1 MNRLIALDIE
11 TYDPNLH
18 ELGDGSIRKDGRI
31 LCCGAHGDGISK
43 VFDFDNPND
52 IQELRDILKDPGID
66 KIYHNGIGYDLPWL
80 YCGYDMVIKGVQHDT
95 MTRAALIDE
104 YQSLGLDDCCRK
116 LGLRGKNKDET
127 IEAWYEKWQAQMKL
141 VAKSFK
147 KYGISDNNE
156 VIVAKENNDFE
167 TWKLSPAE
175 VEALITQSYKKDVW
189 ANALVIWAD
198 PVGREMMKKYNLQDC
213 VATFNLFKA
222 QEKLIEPLHNVYE
235 MECKLVPILLDMKKR
250 GIRVDEKRMAELA
263 AKVQEKADEQER
275 KLIDMYGVTGEMIAS
290 GKKLGARLNEMGI
303 HSPIK
308 TATGAESWAE
318 GALVRIHHPVIPMIQ
333 EYKNYDSI
341 LNKYLRGSL
350 SRTVINGRIHCTFLP
365 MLRDK
370 ESGMGGGGT
379 VTGRFSCLATGTMIF
394 TTEEGYIPI
403 ETVQSGMH
411 TITHTGKIAKI
422 KQLLCNG
429 IRPVYLYDNIICTKD
444 HKIWD
449 GNQFKEAQYV
459 NFKSIPQERGTLQ
472 DDLRR
477 LLIREQAKHRGF
489 GSQVQ
494 DYCTQYTRSLE
505 NVSDSRAT
513 TFTAWFKSEQSNE
526 YRIKCYAWQMWR
538 AASQL
543 QGCHIRWPRQS
554 DDKAQWPLYTVLQES
569 YGRCDWD
576 RPGRSSISS
585 RSTSCRWEQTEQR
598 LGQSDTMHK
607 QSSWQNAQEASGET
621 EGLSMGNVLV
631 WDLEIDHEDHSFL
644 ANGYFV
650 HNCKAPN
657 LQQIP
662 ARNKGHGQDFS
673 QDMRSLFLPEE
684 GKMIAA
690 LDYSQIEAVLLG
702 HYAQGQQAVWFREQL
717 KAGADLHNI
726 VMGMTGITYRPVVK
740 TFNYGCIYGMGW
752 KTAME
757 KNYTLFEKLAAEE
770 GLDIETFTKD
780 IYYNYHKKFPVIK
793 DTMEWCQNIAKAQGY
808 IDTMGGR
815 RQHKPKPAYDP
826 ATGKINDFIY
836 KMLNK
841 LIQGTAADI
850 LKTALIN
857 AYEAGIYDVLD
868 LHLLVHD
875 EQVVSVPFTKE
886 GCEATV
892 ELQQTMANVYKDQLL
907 VPIKAECELGPNWG
921 YWSSRIYKDMQNGI
935 FNPAEFNAD
944 YRETH

>member
-31 LCCGAHGDGISK
+31 LCCGAHGDRISK

-52 IQELRDILKDPGID
+52 IQELRDILKDPSID

-80 YCGYDMVIKGVQHDT
+80 YCGYDMIIKGVQHDT

-116 LGLRGKNKDET
+116 LGLKGKNKDET

-141 VAKSFK
+141 AAKSFK

-156 VIVAKENNDFE
+156 VIIAKENNDFE
-167 TWKLSPAE
+167 TWKLSPTE

-213 VATFNLFKA
+213 IATFNLFKA

-275 KLIDMYGVTGEMIAS
+275 KLIDMYGVTGEMISS

-308 TATGAESWAE
+308 TATGTESWAE

-350 SRTVINGRIHCTFLP
+350 SRTIINGRIHCTFLP

-370 ESGMGGGGT
+370 ESGIGGGGT
-379 VTGRFSCLATGTMIF
+379 VTGRFS
-394 TTEEGYIPI
+394 
-403 ETVQSGMH
+403 
-411 TITHTGKIAKI
+411 
-422 KQLLCNG
+422 
-429 IRPVYLYDNIICTKD
+429 
-444 HKIWD
+444 
-449 GNQFKEAQYV
+449 
-459 NFKSIPQERGTLQ
+459 
-472 DDLRR
+472 
-477 LLIREQAKHRGF
+477 
-489 GSQVQ
+489 
-494 DYCTQYTRSLE
+494 
-505 NVSDSRAT
+505 
-513 TFTAWFKSEQSNE
+513 
-526 YRIKCYAWQMWR
+526 
-538 AASQL
+538 
-543 QGCHIRWPRQS
+543 
-554 DDKAQWPLYTVLQES
+554 
-569 YGRCDWD
+569 
-576 RPGRSSISS
+576 
-585 RSTSCRWEQTEQR
+585 
-598 LGQSDTMHK
+598 
-607 QSSWQNAQEASGET
+607 
-621 EGLSMGNVLV
+621 
-631 WDLEIDHEDHSFL
+631 
-644 ANGYFV
+644 
-650 HNCKAPN
+650 CKAPN

-702 HYAQGQQAVWFREQL
+702 HYAQGQQAAWFREQL

-892 ELQQTMANVYKDQLL
+892 ELQQTMASVYKDQLL

-935 FNPAEFNAD
+935 FNQAEFNAD

>member
-1 MNRLIALDIE
+1 MLEIGDNMNRLIALDIE

-52 IQELRDILKDPGID
+52 IQELRDILKDPSID

-127 IEAWYEKWQAQMKL
+127 IEAWYEKWQTQMKL
-141 VAKSFK
+141 AAKNFK

-156 VIVAKENNDFE
+156 VIIAKENNDFE
-167 TWKLSPAE
+167 TWKLSPTE

-213 VATFNLFKA
+213 IATFNLFKA

-250 GIRVDEKRMAELA
+250 GIRVDEKRMTELA

-275 KLIDMYGVTGEMIAS
+275 KLIDMYGVTGEMISS
-290 GKKLGARLNEMGI
+290 GKKLGARLNEIGI

-318 GALVRIHHPVIPMIQ
+318 GALERIHHPVIPMIQ
-333 EYKNYDSI
+333 EYKNYSSI

-379 VTGRFSCLATGTMIF
+379 VTGRFS
-394 TTEEGYIPI
+394 
-403 ETVQSGMH
+403 
-411 TITHTGKIAKI
+411 
-422 KQLLCNG
+422 
-429 IRPVYLYDNIICTKD
+429 
-444 HKIWD
+444 
-449 GNQFKEAQYV
+449 
-459 NFKSIPQERGTLQ
+459 
-472 DDLRR
+472 
-477 LLIREQAKHRGF
+477 
-489 GSQVQ
+489 
-494 DYCTQYTRSLE
+494 
-505 NVSDSRAT
+505 
-513 TFTAWFKSEQSNE
+513 
-526 YRIKCYAWQMWR
+526 
-538 AASQL
+538 
-543 QGCHIRWPRQS
+543 
-554 DDKAQWPLYTVLQES
+554 
-569 YGRCDWD
+569 
-576 RPGRSSISS
+576 
-585 RSTSCRWEQTEQR
+585 
-598 LGQSDTMHK
+598 
-607 QSSWQNAQEASGET
+607 
-621 EGLSMGNVLV
+621 
-631 WDLEIDHEDHSFL
+631 
-644 ANGYFV
+644 
-650 HNCKAPN
+650 CKAPN

-702 HYAQGQQAVWFREQL
+702 HYAQGQQAAWFREQL

-726 VMGMTGITYRPVVK
+726 AMGMTGITYRPVVK

-770 GLDIETFTKD
+770 GLDIETFTKNV
-780 IYYNYHKKFPVIK
+780 YYNYHKKFPVIK

-875 EQVVSVPFTKE
+875 EQVVSTPFTKE

-892 ELQQTMANVYKDQLL
+892 ELQQIMASVYKDQLL

-935 FNPAEFNAD
+935 FNQAEFNAD

>member
-52 IQELRDILKDPGID
+52 IQELRDILKDPSID

-80 YCGYDMVIKGVQHDT
+80 YCGYGMVIKGVQHDT

-104 YQSLGLDDCCRK
+104 YQSLSLDDCCRK

-141 VAKSFK
+141 IAKSFK

-156 VIVAKENNDFE
+156 VIIAKENNAFE
-167 TWKLSPAE
+167 TWKLSPTE

-198 PVGREMMKKYNLQDC
+198 PAGREMMKKYNLQDC
-213 VATFNLFKA
+213 IATFNLFKA

-250 GIRVDEKRMAELA
+250 GIRVDEKRMTELT

-275 KLIDMYGVTGEMIAS
+275 KLIDMYGVTGEMISS

-303 HSPIK
+303 HSPIR

-379 VTGRFSCLATGTMIF
+379 VTGRFS
-394 TTEEGYIPI
+394 
-403 ETVQSGMH
+403 
-411 TITHTGKIAKI
+411 
-422 KQLLCNG
+422 
-429 IRPVYLYDNIICTKD
+429 
-444 HKIWD
+444 
-449 GNQFKEAQYV
+449 
-459 NFKSIPQERGTLQ
+459 
-472 DDLRR
+472 
-477 LLIREQAKHRGF
+477 
-489 GSQVQ
+489 
-494 DYCTQYTRSLE
+494 
-505 NVSDSRAT
+505 
-513 TFTAWFKSEQSNE
+513 
-526 YRIKCYAWQMWR
+526 
-538 AASQL
+538 
-543 QGCHIRWPRQS
+543 
-554 DDKAQWPLYTVLQES
+554 
-569 YGRCDWD
+569 
-576 RPGRSSISS
+576 
-585 RSTSCRWEQTEQR
+585 
-598 LGQSDTMHK
+598 
-607 QSSWQNAQEASGET
+607 
-621 EGLSMGNVLV
+621 
-631 WDLEIDHEDHSFL
+631 
-644 ANGYFV
+644 
-650 HNCKAPN
+650 CKAPN

-770 GLDIETFTKD
+770 GLDIESFTKGV
-780 IYYNYHKKFPVIK
+780 YFNYHKKFPVIK

-857 AYEAGIYDVLD
+857 AYEAGIYNVLD

-875 EQVVSVPFTKE
+875 EQVVSTPFTKE

-892 ELQQTMANVYKDQLL
+892 ELQQTMASVYKDQLL

-935 FNPAEFNAD
+935 FNQAEFNAD

>member
-52 IQELRDILKDPGID
+52 IQELRDILKDPSID

-104 YQSLGLDDCCRK
+104 YQPLGLDDCCRK

-147 KYGISDNNE
+147 KYGVSDNNE
-156 VIVAKENNDFE
+156 VTVPIKDEETKKVVDFQ
-167 TWKLSPAE
+167 TWKLSAAE
-175 VEALITQSYKKDVW
+175 VEALVTDSYKKDVW

-250 GIRVDEKRMAELA
+250 GIRVDEKRMTELA

-370 ESGMGGGGT
+370 ESGVGGGGT
-379 VTGRFSCLATGTMIF
+379 VTGRFS
-394 TTEEGYIPI
+394 
-403 ETVQSGMH
+403 
-411 TITHTGKIAKI
+411 
-422 KQLLCNG
+422 
-429 IRPVYLYDNIICTKD
+429 
-444 HKIWD
+444 
-449 GNQFKEAQYV
+449 
-459 NFKSIPQERGTLQ
+459 
-472 DDLRR
+472 
-477 LLIREQAKHRGF
+477 
-489 GSQVQ
+489 
-494 DYCTQYTRSLE
+494 
-505 NVSDSRAT
+505 
-513 TFTAWFKSEQSNE
+513 
-526 YRIKCYAWQMWR
+526 
-538 AASQL
+538 
-543 QGCHIRWPRQS
+543 
-554 DDKAQWPLYTVLQES
+554 
-569 YGRCDWD
+569 
-576 RPGRSSISS
+576 
-585 RSTSCRWEQTEQR
+585 
-598 LGQSDTMHK
+598 
-607 QSSWQNAQEASGET
+607 
-621 EGLSMGNVLV
+621 
-631 WDLEIDHEDHSFL
+631 
-644 ANGYFV
+644 
-650 HNCKAPN
+650 CKAPN

-702 HYAQGQQAVWFREQL
+702 HYAQGQQAAWFREQL

-935 FNPAEFNAD
+935 FNQAEFNAD

>member
-52 IQELRDILKDPGID
+52 IQELRDILKDPSID

-141 VAKSFK
+141 AAKSFK

-156 VIVAKENNDFE
+156 VIIAKENNDFE
-167 TWKLSPAE
+167 TWKLSPTE

-213 VATFNLFKA
+213 IATFNLFKA

-250 GIRVDEKRMAELA
+250 GIRVDEKRMTELA

-275 KLIDMYGVTGEMIAS
+275 KLIDMYGVTGEMISS
-290 GKKLGARLNEMGI
+290 GKKLGARLNEIGI

-318 GALVRIHHPVIPMIQ
+318 GALERIHHPVIPMIQ
-333 EYKNYDSI
+333 EYKNYNSI

-379 VTGRFSCLATGTMIF
+379 VTGRFS
-394 TTEEGYIPI
+394 
-403 ETVQSGMH
+403 
-411 TITHTGKIAKI
+411 
-422 KQLLCNG
+422 
-429 IRPVYLYDNIICTKD
+429 
-444 HKIWD
+444 
-449 GNQFKEAQYV
+449 
-459 NFKSIPQERGTLQ
+459 
-472 DDLRR
+472 
-477 LLIREQAKHRGF
+477 
-489 GSQVQ
+489 
-494 DYCTQYTRSLE
+494 
-505 NVSDSRAT
+505 
-513 TFTAWFKSEQSNE
+513 
-526 YRIKCYAWQMWR
+526 
-538 AASQL
+538 
-543 QGCHIRWPRQS
+543 
-554 DDKAQWPLYTVLQES
+554 
-569 YGRCDWD
+569 
-576 RPGRSSISS
+576 
-585 RSTSCRWEQTEQR
+585 
-598 LGQSDTMHK
+598 
-607 QSSWQNAQEASGET
+607 
-621 EGLSMGNVLV
+621 
-631 WDLEIDHEDHSFL
+631 
-644 ANGYFV
+644 
-650 HNCKAPN
+650 CKAPN

-702 HYAQGQQAVWFREQL
+702 HYAQGQQAAWFREQL

-770 GLDIETFTKD
+770 GLDIETFTKNV
-780 IYYNYHKKFPVIK
+780 YYNYHKKFPVIK

-815 RQHKPKPAYDP
+815 RQHKPKPAYDS

-875 EQVVSVPFTKE
+875 EQVVSTPFTKE

-892 ELQQTMANVYKDQLL
+892 ELQQIMASVYKDQLL

-935 FNPAEFNAD
+935 FNQAEFNAD

>member
-52 IQELRDILKDPGID
+52 IQELRDILKDPSID

-127 IEAWYEKWQAQMKL
+127 IEAWYEKWQTQMKL
-141 VAKSFK
+141 AAKSFK

-156 VIVAKENNDFE
+156 VIIAKENNDFE
-167 TWKLSPAE
+167 TWKLSPTE

-213 VATFNLFKA
+213 IATFNLFKA
-222 QEKLIEPLHNVYE
+222 QEKLIKPLHNVYE

-275 KLIDMYGVTGEMIAS
+275 KLIDMYGVTGEMISS
-290 GKKLGARLNEMGI
+290 GKKLGARLNEIGI

-318 GALVRIHHPVIPMIQ
+318 GALERIHHPVIPMIQ
-333 EYKNYDSI
+333 EYKNYSSI

-379 VTGRFSCLATGTMIF
+379 VTGRFS
-394 TTEEGYIPI
+394 
-403 ETVQSGMH
+403 
-411 TITHTGKIAKI
+411 
-422 KQLLCNG
+422 
-429 IRPVYLYDNIICTKD
+429 
-444 HKIWD
+444 
-449 GNQFKEAQYV
+449 
-459 NFKSIPQERGTLQ
+459 
-472 DDLRR
+472 
-477 LLIREQAKHRGF
+477 
-489 GSQVQ
+489 
-494 DYCTQYTRSLE
+494 
-505 NVSDSRAT
+505 
-513 TFTAWFKSEQSNE
+513 
-526 YRIKCYAWQMWR
+526 
-538 AASQL
+538 
-543 QGCHIRWPRQS
+543 
-554 DDKAQWPLYTVLQES
+554 
-569 YGRCDWD
+569 
-576 RPGRSSISS
+576 
-585 RSTSCRWEQTEQR
+585 
-598 LGQSDTMHK
+598 
-607 QSSWQNAQEASGET
+607 
-621 EGLSMGNVLV
+621 
-631 WDLEIDHEDHSFL
+631 
-644 ANGYFV
+644 
-650 HNCKAPN
+650 CKAPN

-702 HYAQGQQAVWFREQL
+702 HYAQGQQAAWFREQL

-726 VMGMTGITYRPVVK
+726 AMGMTGITYRPVVK

-770 GLDIETFTKD
+770 GLDIETFTKNV
-780 IYYNYHKKFPVIK
+780 YYNYHKKFPVIK

-875 EQVVSVPFTKE
+875 EQVVSTPFTKE

-892 ELQQTMANVYKDQLL
+892 ELQQIMASVYKDQLL

-935 FNPAEFNAD
+935 FNQAEFNAD

>member
-1 MNRLIALDIE
+1 MLEIGDNMNRLIALDIE

-52 IQELRDILKDPGID
+52 IQELRDILKDPSID

-80 YCGYDMVIKGVQHDT
+80 YCGYDMIIKGVQHDT

-127 IEAWYEKWQAQMKL
+127 IEAWYEKWQTQMKL
-141 VAKSFK
+141 AAKSFK

-156 VIVAKENNDFE
+156 VIIAKENNDFE
-167 TWKLSPAE
+167 TWKLSPTE

-213 VATFNLFKA
+213 IATFNLFKA

-263 AKVQEKADEQER
+263 TKVQEKADEQER
-275 KLIDMYGVTGEMIAS
+275 KLIDMYGVTGEMISS
-290 GKKLGARLNEMGI
+290 GKKLGARLNEIGI

-318 GALVRIHHPVIPMIQ
+318 GALERIHHPVIPMIQ
-333 EYKNYDSI
+333 EYKNYSSI

-379 VTGRFSCLATGTMIF
+379 VTGRFS
-394 TTEEGYIPI
+394 
-403 ETVQSGMH
+403 
-411 TITHTGKIAKI
+411 
-422 KQLLCNG
+422 
-429 IRPVYLYDNIICTKD
+429 
-444 HKIWD
+444 
-449 GNQFKEAQYV
+449 
-459 NFKSIPQERGTLQ
+459 
-472 DDLRR
+472 
-477 LLIREQAKHRGF
+477 
-489 GSQVQ
+489 
-494 DYCTQYTRSLE
+494 
-505 NVSDSRAT
+505 
-513 TFTAWFKSEQSNE
+513 
-526 YRIKCYAWQMWR
+526 
-538 AASQL
+538 
-543 QGCHIRWPRQS
+543 
-554 DDKAQWPLYTVLQES
+554 
-569 YGRCDWD
+569 
-576 RPGRSSISS
+576 
-585 RSTSCRWEQTEQR
+585 
-598 LGQSDTMHK
+598 
-607 QSSWQNAQEASGET
+607 
-621 EGLSMGNVLV
+621 
-631 WDLEIDHEDHSFL
+631 
-644 ANGYFV
+644 
-650 HNCKAPN
+650 CKAPN

-702 HYAQGQQAVWFREQL
+702 HYAQGQQAAWFREQL

-726 VMGMTGITYRPVVK
+726 AMGMTGITYRPVVK

-770 GLDIETFTKD
+770 GLDIETFTKNV
-780 IYYNYHKKFPVIK
+780 YYNYHKKFPVIK

-875 EQVVSVPFTKE
+875 EQVVSTPFTKE

-892 ELQQTMANVYKDQLL
+892 ELQQIMASVYKDQLL

-935 FNPAEFNAD
+935 FNQAEFNAD

>member
-52 IQELRDILKDPGID
+52 IQELRDILKDPSID

-156 VIVAKENNDFE
+156 VIIAKENNDFE
-167 TWKLSPAE
+167 TWKLSPTE

-222 QEKLIEPLHNVYE
+222 QEKLMEPLHNVYE

-275 KLIDMYGVTGEMIAS
+275 KLIDMYGVTGEMISS

-379 VTGRFSCLATGTMIF
+379 VTGRFSC
-394 TTEEGYIPI
+394 
-403 ETVQSGMH
+403 
-411 TITHTGKIAKI
+411 
-422 KQLLCNG
+422 
-429 IRPVYLYDNIICTKD
+429 
-444 HKIWD
+444 
-449 GNQFKEAQYV
+449 
-459 NFKSIPQERGTLQ
+459 
-472 DDLRR
+472 
-477 LLIREQAKHRGF
+477 
-489 GSQVQ
+489 
-494 DYCTQYTRSLE
+494 
-505 NVSDSRAT
+505 
-513 TFTAWFKSEQSNE
+513 
-526 YRIKCYAWQMWR
+526 
-538 AASQL
+538 
-543 QGCHIRWPRQS
+543 
-554 DDKAQWPLYTVLQES
+554 
-569 YGRCDWD
+569 
-576 RPGRSSISS
+576 
-585 RSTSCRWEQTEQR
+585 
-598 LGQSDTMHK
+598 
-607 QSSWQNAQEASGET
+607 
-621 EGLSMGNVLV
+621 
-631 WDLEIDHEDHSFL
+631 
-644 ANGYFV
+644 
-650 HNCKAPN
+650 KAPN

-702 HYAQGQQAVWFREQL
+702 HYAQGQQATWFREQL

-780 IYYNYHKKFPVIK
+780 VYYNYHKKFPVIK

-875 EQVVSVPFTKE
+875 EQVVSTPFTKE

-892 ELQQTMANVYKDQLL
+892 ELQQTMASVYKEQLL

-935 FNPAEFNAD
+935 FNPEEFNAD

>member
-52 IQELRDILKDPGID
+52 IQELRDILKDPSID

-116 LGLRGKNKDET
+116 LGLKGKNKDET

-156 VIVAKENNDFE
+156 VIIAKENNDFE
-167 TWKLSPAE
+167 TWKLSAAE

-198 PVGREMMKKYNLQDC
+198 PVGRKMMKKYNLQDC
-213 VATFNLFKA
+213 IATFNLFKA
-222 QEKLIEPLHNVYE
+222 QEKLMEPLHNVYE

-275 KLIDMYGVTGEMIAS
+275 KLIDMYGVTGEMISS

-379 VTGRFSCLATGTMIF
+379 VTGRFSC
-394 TTEEGYIPI
+394 
-403 ETVQSGMH
+403 
-411 TITHTGKIAKI
+411 
-422 KQLLCNG
+422 
-429 IRPVYLYDNIICTKD
+429 
-444 HKIWD
+444 
-449 GNQFKEAQYV
+449 
-459 NFKSIPQERGTLQ
+459 
-472 DDLRR
+472 
-477 LLIREQAKHRGF
+477 
-489 GSQVQ
+489 
-494 DYCTQYTRSLE
+494 
-505 NVSDSRAT
+505 
-513 TFTAWFKSEQSNE
+513 
-526 YRIKCYAWQMWR
+526 
-538 AASQL
+538 
-543 QGCHIRWPRQS
+543 
-554 DDKAQWPLYTVLQES
+554 
-569 YGRCDWD
+569 
-576 RPGRSSISS
+576 
-585 RSTSCRWEQTEQR
+585 
-598 LGQSDTMHK
+598 
-607 QSSWQNAQEASGET
+607 
-621 EGLSMGNVLV
+621 
-631 WDLEIDHEDHSFL
+631 
-644 ANGYFV
+644 
-650 HNCKAPN
+650 KAPN

-702 HYAQGQQAVWFREQL
+702 HYAQGQQATWFREQL

-875 EQVVSVPFTKE
+875 EQVVSTPFTKE

>member
-52 IQELRDILKDPGID
+52 IQELRDILKDPSID

-156 VIVAKENNDFE
+156 VIIAKENNDFE
-167 TWKLSPAE
+167 TWKLSPTE

-222 QEKLIEPLHNVYE
+222 QEKLMEPLHNVYE

-275 KLIDMYGVTGEMIAS
+275 KLIDMYGVTGEMISS

-379 VTGRFSCLATGTMIF
+379 VTGRFSC
-394 TTEEGYIPI
+394 
-403 ETVQSGMH
+403 
-411 TITHTGKIAKI
+411 
-422 KQLLCNG
+422 
-429 IRPVYLYDNIICTKD
+429 
-444 HKIWD
+444 
-449 GNQFKEAQYV
+449 
-459 NFKSIPQERGTLQ
+459 
-472 DDLRR
+472 
-477 LLIREQAKHRGF
+477 
-489 GSQVQ
+489 
-494 DYCTQYTRSLE
+494 
-505 NVSDSRAT
+505 
-513 TFTAWFKSEQSNE
+513 
-526 YRIKCYAWQMWR
+526 
-538 AASQL
+538 
-543 QGCHIRWPRQS
+543 
-554 DDKAQWPLYTVLQES
+554 
-569 YGRCDWD
+569 
-576 RPGRSSISS
+576 
-585 RSTSCRWEQTEQR
+585 
-598 LGQSDTMHK
+598 
-607 QSSWQNAQEASGET
+607 
-621 EGLSMGNVLV
+621 
-631 WDLEIDHEDHSFL
+631 
-644 ANGYFV
+644 
-650 HNCKAPN
+650 KAPN

-702 HYAQGQQAVWFREQL
+702 HYAQGQQATWFREQL

-875 EQVVSVPFTKE
+875 EQVVSTPFTKE

-892 ELQQTMANVYKDQLL
+892 ELQQTMASVYKEQLL

-935 FNPAEFNAD
+935 FNPEEFNAD

>member
-1 MNRLIALDIE
+1 MLEIGDNMNRLIALDIE

-52 IQELRDILKDPGID
+52 IQELRDILKDPSID

-127 IEAWYEKWQAQMKL
+127 IEAWYEKWQTQMKL
-141 VAKSFK
+141 AAKSFK

-156 VIVAKENNDFE
+156 VIIAKENNDFE
-167 TWKLSPAE
+167 TWKLSPTE

-213 VATFNLFKA
+213 IATFNLFKA

-275 KLIDMYGVTGEMIAS
+275 KLIDMYGVTGEMISS
-290 GKKLGARLNEMGI
+290 GKKLGARLNEIGI

-318 GALVRIHHPVIPMIQ
+318 GALERIHHPVIPMIQ
-333 EYKNYDSI
+333 EYKNYSSI

-379 VTGRFSCLATGTMIF
+379 VTGRFS
-394 TTEEGYIPI
+394 
-403 ETVQSGMH
+403 
-411 TITHTGKIAKI
+411 
-422 KQLLCNG
+422 
-429 IRPVYLYDNIICTKD
+429 
-444 HKIWD
+444 
-449 GNQFKEAQYV
+449 
-459 NFKSIPQERGTLQ
+459 
-472 DDLRR
+472 
-477 LLIREQAKHRGF
+477 
-489 GSQVQ
+489 
-494 DYCTQYTRSLE
+494 
-505 NVSDSRAT
+505 
-513 TFTAWFKSEQSNE
+513 
-526 YRIKCYAWQMWR
+526 
-538 AASQL
+538 
-543 QGCHIRWPRQS
+543 
-554 DDKAQWPLYTVLQES
+554 
-569 YGRCDWD
+569 
-576 RPGRSSISS
+576 
-585 RSTSCRWEQTEQR
+585 
-598 LGQSDTMHK
+598 
-607 QSSWQNAQEASGET
+607 
-621 EGLSMGNVLV
+621 
-631 WDLEIDHEDHSFL
+631 
-644 ANGYFV
+644 
-650 HNCKAPN
+650 CKAPN

-702 HYAQGQQAVWFREQL
+702 HYAQGQQAAWFREQL

-726 VMGMTGITYRPVVK
+726 AMGMTGITYRPVVK

-770 GLDIETFTKD
+770 GLDIETFTKNV
-780 IYYNYHKKFPVIK
+780 YYNYHKKFPVIK

-857 AYEAGIYDVLD
+857 AYEAGIYNVLD

-875 EQVVSVPFTKE
+875 EQVVSTPFTKE

-892 ELQQTMANVYKDQLL
+892 ELQQIMASVYKDQLL

-935 FNPAEFNAD
+935 FNQAEFNAD

>member
-52 IQELRDILKDPGID
+52 IQELRDILKDPSID

-141 VAKSFK
+141 AAKSFK
-147 KYGISDNNE
+147 KYGISDSNE
-156 VIVAKENNDFE
+156 VIIAKENNDFE
-167 TWKLSPAE
+167 TWKLSPTE

-213 VATFNLFKA
+213 IATFNLFKA
-222 QEKLIEPLHNVYE
+222 QEKFIEPLHNVYE

-250 GIRVDEKRMAELA
+250 GIRVDEKRMAELT

-275 KLIDMYGVTGEMIAS
+275 KLIDMFGVTGEMISS

-303 HSPIK
+303 HSPIR

-379 VTGRFSCLATGTMIF
+379 VTGRFSC
-394 TTEEGYIPI
+394 
-403 ETVQSGMH
+403 
-411 TITHTGKIAKI
+411 
-422 KQLLCNG
+422 
-429 IRPVYLYDNIICTKD
+429 
-444 HKIWD
+444 
-449 GNQFKEAQYV
+449 
-459 NFKSIPQERGTLQ
+459 
-472 DDLRR
+472 
-477 LLIREQAKHRGF
+477 
-489 GSQVQ
+489 
-494 DYCTQYTRSLE
+494 
-505 NVSDSRAT
+505 
-513 TFTAWFKSEQSNE
+513 
-526 YRIKCYAWQMWR
+526 
-538 AASQL
+538 
-543 QGCHIRWPRQS
+543 
-554 DDKAQWPLYTVLQES
+554 
-569 YGRCDWD
+569 
-576 RPGRSSISS
+576 
-585 RSTSCRWEQTEQR
+585 
-598 LGQSDTMHK
+598 
-607 QSSWQNAQEASGET
+607 
-621 EGLSMGNVLV
+621 
-631 WDLEIDHEDHSFL
+631 
-644 ANGYFV
+644 
-650 HNCKAPN
+650 KAPN

-702 HYAQGQQAVWFREQL
+702 HYAQGQQATWFREQL

-757 KNYTLFEKLAAEE
+757 KNYTLFEQLAAEE
-770 GLDIETFTKD
+770 GLDIETFTKNV
-780 IYYNYHKKFPVIK
+780 YYNYHKKFPVIK

-875 EQVVSVPFTKE
+875 EQVASTPFTKE

-892 ELQQTMANVYKDQLL
+892 ELQQTMANVYKEQLL

>member
-52 IQELRDILKDPGID
+52 IQELRDILKDPSID

-80 YCGYDMVIKGVQHDT
+80 YCGYDMIIKGVQHDT

-127 IEAWYEKWQAQMKL
+127 IEAWYEKWQTQMKL
-141 VAKSFK
+141 AAKSFK

-156 VIVAKENNDFE
+156 VIIAKENNDFE
-167 TWKLSPAE
+167 TWKLSPTE

-213 VATFNLFKA
+213 IATFNLFKA

-275 KLIDMYGVTGEMIAS
+275 KLIDMYGVTGEMISS
-290 GKKLGARLNEMGI
+290 GKKLGARLNEIGI

-318 GALVRIHHPVIPMIQ
+318 GALERIHHPVIPMIQ
-333 EYKNYDSI
+333 EYKNYSSI

-379 VTGRFSCLATGTMIF
+379 VTGRFS
-394 TTEEGYIPI
+394 
-403 ETVQSGMH
+403 
-411 TITHTGKIAKI
+411 
-422 KQLLCNG
+422 
-429 IRPVYLYDNIICTKD
+429 
-444 HKIWD
+444 
-449 GNQFKEAQYV
+449 
-459 NFKSIPQERGTLQ
+459 
-472 DDLRR
+472 
-477 LLIREQAKHRGF
+477 
-489 GSQVQ
+489 
-494 DYCTQYTRSLE
+494 
-505 NVSDSRAT
+505 
-513 TFTAWFKSEQSNE
+513 
-526 YRIKCYAWQMWR
+526 
-538 AASQL
+538 
-543 QGCHIRWPRQS
+543 
-554 DDKAQWPLYTVLQES
+554 
-569 YGRCDWD
+569 
-576 RPGRSSISS
+576 
-585 RSTSCRWEQTEQR
+585 
-598 LGQSDTMHK
+598 
-607 QSSWQNAQEASGET
+607 
-621 EGLSMGNVLV
+621 
-631 WDLEIDHEDHSFL
+631 
-644 ANGYFV
+644 
-650 HNCKAPN
+650 CKAPN

-702 HYAQGQQAVWFREQL
+702 HYAQGQQAAWFREQL

-726 VMGMTGITYRPVVK
+726 AMGMTGITYRPVVK

-770 GLDIETFTKD
+770 GLDIETFTKNV
-780 IYYNYHKKFPVIK
+780 YYNYHKKFPVIK

-875 EQVVSVPFTKE
+875 EQVVSTPFTKE

-892 ELQQTMANVYKDQLL
+892 ELQQIMANVYKDQLL

-935 FNPAEFNAD
+935 FNQAEFNAD

>member
-52 IQELRDILKDPGID
+52 IQELRDILKDPNID

-116 LGLRGKNKDET
+116 LGLKGKNKDET

-147 KYGISDNNE
+147 KYGVSDNNE
-156 VIVAKENNDFE
+156 VTVPIKDEETKKVVDFQ
-167 TWKLSPAE
+167 TWKLSAAE
-175 VEALITQSYKKDVW
+175 VEALVTDSYKKDVW

-379 VTGRFSCLATGTMIF
+379 VTGRFSC
-394 TTEEGYIPI
+394 
-403 ETVQSGMH
+403 
-411 TITHTGKIAKI
+411 
-422 KQLLCNG
+422 
-429 IRPVYLYDNIICTKD
+429 
-444 HKIWD
+444 
-449 GNQFKEAQYV
+449 
-459 NFKSIPQERGTLQ
+459 
-472 DDLRR
+472 
-477 LLIREQAKHRGF
+477 
-489 GSQVQ
+489 
-494 DYCTQYTRSLE
+494 
-505 NVSDSRAT
+505 
-513 TFTAWFKSEQSNE
+513 
-526 YRIKCYAWQMWR
+526 
-538 AASQL
+538 
-543 QGCHIRWPRQS
+543 
-554 DDKAQWPLYTVLQES
+554 
-569 YGRCDWD
+569 
-576 RPGRSSISS
+576 
-585 RSTSCRWEQTEQR
+585 
-598 LGQSDTMHK
+598 
-607 QSSWQNAQEASGET
+607 
-621 EGLSMGNVLV
+621 
-631 WDLEIDHEDHSFL
+631 
-644 ANGYFV
+644 
-650 HNCKAPN
+650 KAPN

-702 HYAQGQQAVWFREQL
+702 HYAQGQQANWFREQL

-875 EQVVSVPFTKE
+875 EQVVSTPFTKE

-935 FNPAEFNAD
+935 FNQAEFNAD

>member
-52 IQELRDILKDPGID
+52 IQELRDILKDPSID

-156 VIVAKENNDFE
+156 VIIAKENNDFE
-167 TWKLSPAE
+167 TWKLSPTE
-175 VEALITQSYKKDVW
+175 VEALVTDSYKKDVW

-250 GIRVDEKRMAELA
+250 GIRVDEKRMTELA

-308 TATGAESWAE
+308 TATGTESWAE

-379 VTGRFSCLATGTMIF
+379 VTGRFSC
-394 TTEEGYIPI
+394 
-403 ETVQSGMH
+403 
-411 TITHTGKIAKI
+411 
-422 KQLLCNG
+422 
-429 IRPVYLYDNIICTKD
+429 
-444 HKIWD
+444 
-449 GNQFKEAQYV
+449 
-459 NFKSIPQERGTLQ
+459 
-472 DDLRR
+472 
-477 LLIREQAKHRGF
+477 
-489 GSQVQ
+489 
-494 DYCTQYTRSLE
+494 
-505 NVSDSRAT
+505 
-513 TFTAWFKSEQSNE
+513 
-526 YRIKCYAWQMWR
+526 
-538 AASQL
+538 
-543 QGCHIRWPRQS
+543 
-554 DDKAQWPLYTVLQES
+554 
-569 YGRCDWD
+569 
-576 RPGRSSISS
+576 
-585 RSTSCRWEQTEQR
+585 
-598 LGQSDTMHK
+598 
-607 QSSWQNAQEASGET
+607 
-621 EGLSMGNVLV
+621 
-631 WDLEIDHEDHSFL
+631 
-644 ANGYFV
+644 
-650 HNCKAPN
+650 KAPN

-702 HYAQGQQAVWFREQL
+702 HYAQGQQAAWFREQL
-717 KAGADLHNI
+717 RAGADLHNI

-875 EQVVSVPFTKE
+875 EQVVSTPFTKE

-892 ELQQTMANVYKDQLL
+892 ELQQTMANVYKDKLL

-935 FNPAEFNAD
+935 FNQAEFNAD

>member
-52 IQELRDILKDPGID
+52 IQELRDILKDPSID

-141 VAKSFK
+141 AAKSFK
-147 KYGISDNNE
+147 KYGISDSNE
-156 VIVAKENNDFE
+156 VIIAKENNDFE
-167 TWKLSPAE
+167 TWKLSPTE

-213 VATFNLFKA
+213 IATFNLFKA

-275 KLIDMYGVTGEMIAS
+275 KLIDMFGVTGEMISS

-303 HSPIK
+303 HSPIR
-308 TATGAESWAE
+308 TVTGAESWAE

-370 ESGMGGGGT
+370 ESGIGGGGT
-379 VTGRFSCLATGTMIF
+379 VTGRFS
-394 TTEEGYIPI
+394 
-403 ETVQSGMH
+403 
-411 TITHTGKIAKI
+411 
-422 KQLLCNG
+422 
-429 IRPVYLYDNIICTKD
+429 
-444 HKIWD
+444 
-449 GNQFKEAQYV
+449 
-459 NFKSIPQERGTLQ
+459 
-472 DDLRR
+472 
-477 LLIREQAKHRGF
+477 
-489 GSQVQ
+489 
-494 DYCTQYTRSLE
+494 
-505 NVSDSRAT
+505 
-513 TFTAWFKSEQSNE
+513 
-526 YRIKCYAWQMWR
+526 
-538 AASQL
+538 
-543 QGCHIRWPRQS
+543 
-554 DDKAQWPLYTVLQES
+554 
-569 YGRCDWD
+569 
-576 RPGRSSISS
+576 
-585 RSTSCRWEQTEQR
+585 
-598 LGQSDTMHK
+598 
-607 QSSWQNAQEASGET
+607 
-621 EGLSMGNVLV
+621 
-631 WDLEIDHEDHSFL
+631 
-644 ANGYFV
+644 
-650 HNCKAPN
+650 CKAPN

-702 HYAQGQQAVWFREQL
+702 HYAQGQQAAWFREQL

-935 FNPAEFNAD
+935 FNQAEFNAD